1 MNTWA
6 QNGHIAD
13 AVVYTAI
20 DITDMFMLTYCKFWR
35 ELVEVLIA

>member
-6 QNGHIAD
+6 KNGHIAD

-20 DITDMFMLTYCKFWR
+20 DIMYMFTLTYCKFWR
-35 ELVEVLIA
+35 ELVGVLIA